1 MDFYQVC
8 ISCDDQHY
16 CGTSL
21 ALESL
26 VLYHVYGIFFIM
38 ALMCHWEI
46 QDGSKL
52 MWKHVKNNIFLETS
66 ELFRPMLSMNDHWML
81 AHDSSWLY

>member
-8 ISCDDQHY
+8 ISCDDQQY

-26 VLYHVYGIFFIM
+26 VLYHIYGLFFY
-38 ALMCHWEI
+38 HDSDVFVWEI

-52 MWKHVKNNIFLETS
+52 MWKYVKINIFLETS
-66 ELFRPMLSMNDHWML
+66 ELFRPMVAMNDHWM
-81 AHDSSWLY
+81 

>member
-26 VLYHVYGIFFIM
+26 VLYHVYIFFFY
-38 ALMCHWEI
+38 H
-46 QDGSKL
+46 GSDVPL
-52 MWKHVKNNIFLETS
+52 GNPRWQSTCVETCQ
-66 ELFRPMLSMNDHWML
+66 N
-81 AHDSSWLY
+81 